1 MNTAELTILLPN
13 FKTLKLTM
21 LCLGLI
27 QKFTDLRRVR
37 VIVIDNDSRDES
49 VEYLRTLS
57 WIILVERR
65 AEPDDTPSL
74 AHARALDMGLELV
87 ETPFVLSMH
96 TDTFVK
102 HSGWLDLL
110 LARLTAA
117 PEIAGIG
124 SWKLEYK
131 PFFKRWL
138 KQFESCI
145 EEAYIQFTRKKNHHL
160 EGKGENFFYLRSHCA
175 LYRMDLISSYQ
186 LKFADE
192 EEVAGKIMHKKLVEN
207 GYKMIFL
214 PSEELSRY
222 MVHLNHAT
230 MILNPELGV
239 DRRSK
244 AKGKRRFKKEL
255 RALGA
260 EGILSLND
268 LELE

>member
-1 MNTAELTILLPN
+1 MKTAEITILLPN

-27 QKFTDLRRVR
+27 QKFTDLKRVR

-57 WIILVERR
+57 WIMLVERR
-65 AEPDDTPSL
+65 AQPDDTPSL

-110 LARLTAA
+110 LTRLTAA
-117 PEIAGIG
+117 PEIAGVG

-138 KQFESCI
+138 KQFESFI
-145 EEAYIQFTRKKNHHL
+145 EEAYIQFTSKENHHL
-160 EGKGENFFYLRSHCA
+160 EGKGKNFFYLRSHCA
-175 LYRMDLISSYQ
+175 LYRMDLISYYQ
-186 LKFADE
+186 LKFADQE
-192 EEVAGKIMHKKLVEN
+192 DIAGKIMHKKLVEN
-207 GYKMIFL
+207 GYQMIFL
-214 PSEELSRY
+214 PSKDLSRY

-244 AKGKRRFKKEL
+244 AKGRRRFKREL

-260 EGILSLND
+260 KGILSLND

>member
-1 MNTAELTILLPN
+1 MNTAEITILLPN

-27 QKFTDLRRVR
+27 QKFTDLKRVR

-57 WIILVERR
+57 WIMLVERQ
-65 AEPDDTPSL
+65 AQPDDTPPL

-87 ETPFVLSMH
+87 ETPFVLSLH
-96 TDTFVK
+96 TDTFIK

-110 LARLTAA
+110 LTRLTAA
-117 PEIAGIG
+117 PEIAGVG

-138 KQFESCI
+138 KHFESFI
-145 EEAYIQFTRKKNHHL
+145 EEVYIQFTRKKSHHL
-160 EGKGENFFYLRSHCA
+160 EGKGKNFFYLRSHCA
-175 LYRMDLISSYQ
+175 LYRMDLISYYQ
-186 LKFADE
+186 LKFADQE
-192 EEVAGKIMHKKLVEN
+192 DIAGKIMHKKLVEN
-207 GYKMIFL
+207 GYQMIFL

-230 MILNPELGV
+230 MILNPELGA

-244 AKGKRRFKKEL
+244 AKGRRRFKREL

-260 EGILSLND
+260 KGILSLNN